1 MTLDELKATPNL
13 QEKLQAV
20 IKELY
25 NVSYP
30 VSDLVRRAA
39 LKPELL
45 HLDQLEKPLYAV
57 CALVKEPWVK
67 DILDE
72 IGEDYAKN
80 PNVQRYIVS
89 YFRQQGVTDREELQ
103 TKMRSCVETLPEYLK
118 SEPTCN
124 NFKVCKYIEF
134 AQRDEGKFADVT
146 DALMGSKEAVV
157 DYGASLEDLIEEGT
171 PIDVAN
177 NMATDKTSKKFKFV
191 EAMAAPVRMKYQI
204 RDSLEQSIAAGL
216 GEYGDEYLS
225 NKKEIRERKAELKRE
240 REEAKHQAE
249 LDKIRTGESQKQQRT
264 RNQSQYGSSYGGYGN
279 SYGGGM
285 YGNQRRGLFGRRN
298 QMGYGGYGGSIGM
311 RRGGFGL
318 PQISIIL
325 SLLIGIV
332 VVVACLIMQK
342 GFVRVGSIAWLVG
355 FILTILGTV
364 KRSMQEKGWPVLCLS
379 GVLVSFVGVF
389 LLFKL

>member
-1 MTLDELKATPNL
+1 
-13 QEKLQAV
+13 
-20 IKELY
+20 
-25 NVSYP
+25 
-30 VSDLVRRAA
+30 
-39 LKPELL
+39 
-45 HLDQLEKPLYAV
+45 
-57 CALVKEPWVK
+57 
-67 DILDE
+67 
-72 IGEDYAKN
+72 
-80 PNVQRYIVS
+80 
-89 YFRQQGVTDREELQ
+89 
-103 TKMRSCVETLPEYLK
+103 MRSCVETLPEYLK

-285 YGNQRRGLFGRRN
+285 YGNQRRGLFGKGTRCILWVWWKYWYETWRVWTSADINYTFFTDRYRGSCCLPYYAEGICSCRFDCLARRLHPDN
-298 QMGYGGYGGSIGM
+298 TRNCEKKYARERMACAMPVRSF
-311 RRGGFGL
+311 GFVCWG
-318 PQISIIL
+318 ISII
-325 SLLIGIV
+325 
-332 VVVACLIMQK
+332 
-342 GFVRVGSIAWLVG
+342 
-355 FILTILGTV
+355 
-364 KRSMQEKGWPVLCLS
+364 
-379 GVLVSFVGVF
+379 
-389 LLFKL
+389 